1 MASLWPEME
10 RAGRQPHCSAMA
22 EPPARARQSASVPA
36 LSRARLEGGRTS
48 EWPFVRRVLIVVA
61 AVALCYGLW
70 LSASVAPLIFA
81 AILIATLFDWL
92 ADLLT
97 RSLRLPRRVALGLAV
112 LGALGATGGFLLLF
126 GAQVA
131 GQMTN
136 VFEKLPQ
143 AIEAIGDKFGVM
155 DASATLEEA
164 ISGGGGGRSVLTR
177 AASLGYTLIGALGD
191 LALVLFAA
199 VYLAADPTLYRRGTA
214 KMFPLEQHAR
224 LVEAMN
230 VTGAALRL
238 WFLGQIV
245 AMAIVGV
252 ISFAAYLWIGL
263 PSPLALAV
271 IAALTNFVPY
281 VGPVIGA
288 APALVF
294 ALTLDLSSV
303 AWTLAVVIALQQI
316 EGYLLT
322 PMIQSRTVD
331 LPPALTLF
339 AIVVFGLLFGLAGV
353 LLAAPATV
361 AALTLVK
368 KIWVRETLG
377 ENTNVPGE
385 EEA

>member
-1 MASLWPEME
+1 
-10 RAGRQPHCSAMA
+10 MA

-97 RSLRLPRRVALGLAV
+97 RSLRPPRRVALGLAV

-143 AIEAIGDKFGVM
+143 AIEAIGDKFGIM

-331 LPPALTLF
+331 LPPALALF